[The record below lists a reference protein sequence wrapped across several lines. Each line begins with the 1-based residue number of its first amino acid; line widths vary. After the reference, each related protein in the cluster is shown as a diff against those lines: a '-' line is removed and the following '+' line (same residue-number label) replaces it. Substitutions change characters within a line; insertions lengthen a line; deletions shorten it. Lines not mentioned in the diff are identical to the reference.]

1 MDLWAQCPKDAA
13 GRLFSWGK
21 NADDPNLTEKIEKA
35 RTRGA
40 KGNKHR
46 EYWSK
51 LSSSEKKKVK
61 QAQKKKR
68 EGDWWSITNPRK
80 PLGGKKDDGNDG
92 PDGDDGFDTRGGGL
106 ADLANSGGVPAYV
119 HIG

>member
-1 MDLWAQCPKDAA
+1 MGPKET
-13 GRLFSWGK
+13 
-21 NADDPNLTEKIEKA
+21 NIEN
-35 RTRGA
+35 TGP
-40 KGNKHR
+40 
-46 EYWSK
+46 S
-51 LSSSEKKKVK
+51 SSSEKKKVK

-68 EGDWWSITNPRK
+68 EGDWWSTANPHK

-92 PDGDDGFDTRGGGL
+92 PDGDDGFDTMGGGL